1 MNVSNNIFSY
11 KKLPEEVKINQSKI
25 LKHIKSIKSIK
36 LSKFKIS
43 GHELSCT
50 LDFTKWGPVWYSF
63 YANYTRA
70 IVYKTKS
77 NREYSIKI
85 FDNPI

>member
-1 MNVSNNIFSY
+1 MNYHV
-11 KKLPEEVKINQSKI
+11 
-25 LKHIKSIKSIK
+25 HW
-36 LSKFKIS
+36 IS
-43 GHELSCT
+43 QNGGRFDTH
-50 LDFTKWGPVWYSF
+50 F

-77 NREYSIKI
+77 NREYPIKI